1 VGMIIGVIQY
11 KMTEHYLGSAGLEP
25 TRLPD
30 ELEQRKRER
39 SIRQILW
46 GLGLFLIVFV
56 LLLLTQTLT
65 INPVVFANTSGIVI
79 VVSVFIY
86 FIYVFLFE
94 NLNGDEKKKV
104 LAIFILFLATTAFY
118 AGYEGQGSSLN
129 LFADRYTNMFIGSFE
144 MPASWLQAAPP
155 FFVLL
160 FVPVFAW
167 LWSWLAKRNLNP
179 NTPIKMALGLLW
191 MGLGY
196 LVMIFASHLVIAG
209 DKPLP
214 TWLICTYMFH
224 TFGEICLY
232 PIGLSGVTKLSPKR
246 LVGQMMGVFFMALAL
261 GNLVAGLY
269 AGEFNNEAISADPTL
284 LTDLFGLIVKIMLVA
299 AAVVIIFN
307 NPIRKL
313 MGNIK

>member
-1 VGMIIGVIQY
+1 MIVGVIQY
-11 KMTEHYLGSAGLEP
+11 KMTEHFLGTAGLEP
-25 TRLPD
+25 TRLQD
-30 ELEQRKRER
+30 ELQQTKRDR
-39 SIRQILW
+39 TIRTSLW
-46 GLGLFLIVFV
+46 VLGLLLLVFI
-56 LLLLTQTLT
+56 LLLLTKVLV
-65 INPVVFANTSGIVI
+65 INPIVFANTSGIVI

-94 NLNGDEKKKV
+94 KLDGDEKKKV

-179 NTPIKMALGLLW
+179 NTPVKMALGLIW
-191 MGLGY
+191 MGVGY
-196 LVMIFASHLVIAG
+196 VVMIFASNLVIAG
-209 DKPLP
+209 EKPLP
-214 TWLICTYMFH
+214 TWLIFTYMFH

-269 AGEFNNEAISADPTL
+269 AGEFNNEAISANPSL
-284 LTDLFGLIVKIMLVA
+284 LTDLFGLIVKIMFIA
-299 AAVVIIFN
+299 AAVVILFN
-307 NPIRKL
+307 KPIRKI